1 MPSFLLHRPPGRLC
15 MALACVLSLCNTVSA
30 IKGEAKKEKG
40 VNFLS
45 TGITGSVLKE
55 EWKGEGLA
63 FLASTEL
70 PAKSVDLSALNLTE
84 VVNRMLSRALKDSRR
99 FFSLLS
105 ITSYSSFAFHKVSL
119 AIYNISNLKT
129 VDPAKFPTRFCY
141 CLSNRTNDL
150 SDFTALLVDVVGNST
165 GSLTEVFKSTS
176 LLSVTQTDESDCI
189 FICVMAG
196 KAGRNL
202 SDFWEVAEKSPVVN
216 YTFTSGVSG
225 VLGAATRETAR
236 TSKPIT
242 QVQQMLP
249 RTSPAHR
256 ESTLRTA
263 LWRKTTTV
271 SVGELTGHT
280 DQLPPM
286 ATVTWSTSSLTLPAL
301 ELSSECINDCGFQHA
316 ATRRVPETPQLPA
329 NSQTQASTPSMPRAQ
344 TTEEQAHGGP
354 PWETHASTPTSAEAQ
369 EPRSTGS
376 FLRPA
381 GIMGVASSTTQH
393 NPTSG
398 TVTSSTQTLSPT
410 KAPAPKNLQTG
421 DALAEWPF
429 TPGKEVAPA
438 PAPHQGS
445 RCPQLLLKEGTM
457 TAAPITL
464 AIQKFNPCLMEL
476 CRFFQQCLCGGQRR
490 NPTAESLRYC
500 LEYYSWFLKNA
511 TFICQK
517 VKRVSHS
524 RTLKQ
529 KCLENICK
537 LV

>member
-45 TGITGSVLKE
+45 TGITVSSHSSLCFWANSLTCLKTLCCCEKPTTNPVLGSL
-55 EWKGEGLA
+55 
-63 FLASTEL
+63 SEL

-225 VLGAATRETAR
+225 VLATRETAR

-256 ESTLRTA
+256 ESTLRT
-263 LWRKTTTV
+263 
-271 SVGELTGHT
+271 
-280 DQLPPM
+280 LPLAVFPPLCNFICE
-286 ATVTWSTSSLTLPAL
+286 S

-381 GIMGVASSTTQH
+381 GIMGVASSS
-393 NPTSG
+393 PFSALISG

-490 NPTAESLRYC
+490 NPTAESLR
-500 LEYYSWFLKNA
+500 
-511 TFICQK
+511 
-517 VKRVSHS
+517 
-524 RTLKQ
+524 
-529 KCLENICK
+529 
-537 LV
+537 